1 MVSDSTAGHNLIET
15 RPALFLLM
23 GQIPGTTHLSCN
35 DLVNYWTNEAK
46 PTHEVQ
52 TLLEQRSVDLQ
63 KPIYITCG
71 WGVTVCML
79 EAALQSI
86 PGTQCKIFD
95 GSYVEYADKIK
106 NLN

>member
-1 MVSDSTAGHNLIET
+1 
-15 RPALFLLM
+15 M

-35 DLVNYWTNEAK
+35 DLVNFWTNEAR
-46 PTHEVQ
+46 PTHEVKA
-52 TLLEQRSVDLQ
+52 LLEGKGIDLE

-86 PGTQCKIFD
+86 PG
-95 GSYVEYADKIK
+95 V
-106 NLN
+106 